1 MTASG
6 VSGATLL
13 WSVDREYVWSLF
25 ERFVAADTSV
35 RLGETAVSPADP
47 RVAAFA
53 SDVAARELRALGAVV
68 EVDSLNN
75 VVGRFSALSGSE
87 VGVVSYPVTHH
98 ANRMADPL
106 RARTAVVHGETGWV
120 GLGASQGKA
129 GLAAACGAVQALLE
143 SGMDLSGRVVLAV
156 SSEGSSSHK
165 SAEVLFRTLDPHP
178 AAVVLTIGT
187 ENSLLLGNRGRI
199 DIRVDIAGRA
209 THSSSPDSGVNPIL
223 QVESVLRGL
232 GKVAIDR
239 TPHPLLGARN
249 LVPYSLVCRPQA
261 PHTIPE
267 TCRITIDRR
276 ILPGDSPEAAVEE
289 VAEAMAGL
297 QVEVS
302 MGPLMLPALTSQD
315 LPTIALLRRAAESA
329 LGRRLAPSYPAWTFD
344 AGYPVSLGIPTLMFG
359 PSAAGASSTG
369 VLDDDTVPQKMVMEA
384 ANAYAAFMAA
394 SG

>member
-1 MTASG
+1 M
-6 VSGATLL
+6 
-13 WSVDREYVWSLF
+13 
-25 ERFVAADTSV
+25 
-35 RLGETAVSPADP
+35 
-47 RVAAFA
+47 
-53 SDVAARELRALGAVV
+53 
-68 EVDSLNN
+68 
-75 VVGRFSALSGSE
+75 
-87 VGVVSYPVTHH
+87 
-98 ANRMADPL
+98 
-106 RARTAVVHGETGWV
+106 
-120 GLGASQGKA
+120 
-129 GLAAACGAVQALLE
+129 
-143 SGMDLSGRVVLAV
+143 
-156 SSEGSSSHK
+156 
-165 SAEVLFRTLDPHP
+165 
-178 AAVVLTIGT
+178 TIGT